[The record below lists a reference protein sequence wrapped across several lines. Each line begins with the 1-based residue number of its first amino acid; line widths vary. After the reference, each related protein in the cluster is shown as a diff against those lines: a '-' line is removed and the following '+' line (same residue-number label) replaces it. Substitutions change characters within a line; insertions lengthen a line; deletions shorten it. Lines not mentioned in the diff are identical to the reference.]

1 MPWSRNVHTPMHSS
15 HSSYLVLRD
24 EFFSPFL
31 FIPARSAPPKGSL
44 SSFSLNFSPV
54 SRDAKQIHLSC
65 ASYKLYREEGT
76 CINNQI
82 FTTREI
88 IQSQDLQVCKFF
100 GKSKFE
106 MEWKKGIMIGA
117 IHLSASKTIVK
128 YQFESPDF

>member
-1 MPWSRNVHTPMHSS
+1 MHSS
-15 HSSYLVLRD
+15 HSFCLVLRD

-54 SRDAKQIHLSC
+54 SRDAKQIHLSS

-76 CINNQI
+76 CIDNQI

-88 IQSQDLQVCKFF
+88 IKSQDLQVCKFF

-128 YQFESPDF
+128 FESPDF